1 MMFKRKNIIIS
12 ILIVLTFLISSIPAF
27 TQERPEVAVVAI
39 TSTASGYSWRSDSP
53 LAIAATDLM
62 INALVNSNRFRLFER
77 AKLDAIMQEQNFQ
90 HFSGMVDQSTA
101 VQLGKMI
108 GVGAIVTGT
117 VTNVSISSGSG
128 FQIGP
133 VKVRKRSAKVNMTIR
148 FVDVTTG
155 EILYSASE
163 SCKDSASSVS
173 ARLPGSIPG
182 GIGFSEESAADILT
196 AIEEICDNVVES
208 FVEKMDEKIA
218 RIESAPLEG
227 YVVQVRSTSSGNI
240 TQVYINLGE
249 SSTIKVGDK
258 VRIYREGEV
267 IRDPKTNEILDR
279 ELTIIATG
287 TVRVVKEKLSEAMI
301 TEKFSSREIRQ
312 EDIVQVV
319 R

>member
-1 MMFKRKNIIIS
+1 MFRRKNIIIS
-12 ILIVLTFLISSIPAF
+12 ILIVLVFLISSIPAF

-62 INALVNSNRFRLFER
+62 VNALVNSNRFRLFER

-117 VTNVSISSGSG
+117 VTNVSVSSGSG

-173 ARLPGSIPG
+173 ARFPGPIPG

-208 FVEKMDEKIA
+208 FVEKMQVILPRYILIWEK
-218 RIESAPLEG
+218 
-227 YVVQVRSTSSGNI
+227 
-240 TQVYINLGE
+240 TQ
-249 SSTIKVGDK
+249 
-258 VRIYREGEV
+258 
-267 IRDPKTNEILDR
+267 
-279 ELTIIATG
+279 
-287 TVRVVKEKLSEAMI
+287 LS
-301 TEKFSSREIRQ
+301 K
-312 EDIVQVV
+312 
-319 R
+319 

>member
-1 MMFKRKNIIIS
+1 MFRRKNIIIF
-12 ILIVLTFLISSIPAF
+12 ILIVLAFLISSIPAF

-62 INALVNSNRFRLFER
+62 VNALVNSNRFRLFER

-117 VTNVSISSGSG
+117 VTNVSVSSGSG

-173 ARLPGSIPG
+173 ARLPGPG
-182 GIGFSEESAADILT
+182 GFGFSEESAADILT

-208 FVEKMDEKIA
+208 FIEKMDEKIA

-249 SSTIKVGDK
+249 NSTIKVGDK
-258 VRIYREGEV
+258 VRIYREGDV

-279 ELTIIATG
+279 ELIVIATG

-301 TEKFSSREIRQ
+301 TEKFSSREIRA
-312 EDIVQVV
+312 EDIVQIV

>member
-1 MMFKRKNIIIS
+1 MMFRRKNIIIS
-12 ILIVLTFLISSIPAF
+12 ILIVSAFLISSIPAF
-27 TQERPEVAVVAI
+27 TQERPEVAVMAI

-53 LAIAATDLM
+53 LAVAASDLM
-62 INALVNSNRFRLFER
+62 VNALVNSNRFRLFER

-117 VTNVSISSGSG
+117 VTNVSISKGSG
-128 FQIGP
+128 VQIGP
-133 VKVRKRSAKVNMTIR
+133 VKVRKRSAKVNMNIR

-155 EILYSASE
+155 EILYSVSE
-163 SCKDSASSVS
+163 SCTDSASSVS
-173 ARLPGSIPG
+173 ARLPVSIPG
-182 GIGFSEESAADILT
+182 GIGFSEESAANILT

-208 FVEKMDEKIA
+208 FIEKMDEKIA
-218 RIESAPLEG
+218 KIEAAPLEG
-227 YVVQVRSTSSGNI
+227 YVVRVNSTSSGNI
-240 TQVYINLGE
+240 TQLYINLGE

>member
-1 MMFKRKNIIIS
+1 MFNKKSIIIS
-12 ILIVLTFLISSIPAF
+12 FLVMLLFLLSSLPTFS
-27 TQERPEVAVVAI
+27 QERPKVAVVAI
-39 TSTASGYSWRSDSP
+39 TSTAPGYSWRSDSP
-53 LAIAATDLM
+53 LSIAATDLM

-77 AKLDAIMQEQNFQ
+77 AKLEAIMQEQNFQ

-108 GVGAIVTGT
+108 GVGTIVTGT
-117 VTNVSISSGSG
+117 VTNVSVSSGSG

-133 VKVRKRSAKVNMTIR
+133 VKVRKRSAKVSMTIR
-148 FVDVTTG
+148 FIDVTTG

-173 ARLPGSIPG
+173 TRLPVAIPG
-182 GIGFSEESAADILT
+182 GVGFSEESAADILT
-196 AIEEICDNVVES
+196 AIEEICNNVVTS
-208 FVEKMDEKIA
+208 FIEKMDENIA
-218 RIESAPLEG
+218 RIEAAPLEG

-249 SSTIKVGDK
+249 SSTIKVGDE
-258 VRIYREGEV
+258 VRIYREGDV

-279 ELTIIATG
+279 ELIVIATG
-287 TVRVVKEKLSEAMI
+287 TVRVVKEKLSEVMI

>member
-1 MMFKRKNIIIS
+1 MFNKKNIIIS
-12 ILIVLTFLISSIPAF
+12 FLVILFFLLNSFPTFS
-27 TQERPEVAVVAI
+27 QERPEVAVVAI

-53 LAIAATDLM
+53 LSIAATDLM

-117 VTNVSISSGSG
+117 VTNVSVSSGSG
-128 FQIGP
+128 LQIGP

-148 FVDVTTG
+148 FIDVTTG

-173 ARLPGSIPG
+173 ARLPVAIPG

-196 AIEEICDNVVES
+196 AIEEICNNVVTS

-218 RIESAPLEG
+218 RIEAAPLEG
-227 YVVQVRSTSSGNI
+227 YVVKVSSTSSGNLI
-240 TQVYINLGE
+240 QVYINLGE

-258 VRIYREGEV
+258 IRIYREGDV

-279 ELTIIATG
+279 ELIIIATG
-287 TVRVVKEKLSEAMI
+287 TVRIVKEKLSEAMI
-301 TEKFSSREIRQ
+301 TERFSSREIRQ